1 MDADYAGREIQI
13 DVFAAYKSP
22 VELMV
27 DQVMD
32 RLDQEIENA
41 VNLSIN
47 YEIKVNKEEMI
58 KALQYDRDQYRI
70 GYEQGKKDAIR
81 HGHWRKSGNIY
92 ICDGETGCG
101 FAMSEEQWYQAHF
114 ACPACGAKMDEEAKK

>member
-1 MDADYAGREIQI
+1 MDADFSGYQ
-13 DVFAAYKSP
+13 SP
-22 VELMV
+22 VDLIV

-41 VNLSIN
+41 VNLTLN

-70 GYEQGKKDAIR
+70 GYEQGKKHAVG
-81 HGHWRKSGNIY
+81 HGHWKKVNDKYPRY
-92 ICDGETGCG
+92 VCTICNHLFNNKGYK
-101 FAMSEEQWYQAHF
+101 F
-114 ACPACGAKMDEEAKK
+114 CPNCGARMDEEVNKNAEVH